1 MSSNQPQGANDLD
14 FTFRFRDCKRPN
26 EVADLKSAFPPKA
39 VISLRR
45 TKRRFGPLA
54 TFCSAKKQRPFSPS
68 NRREVGQSGRI
79 EARARITDKA
89 EIASW
94 NAADLI

>member
-45 TKRRFGPLA
+45 TKSRFGPNFRREQLQQNGPL
-54 TFCSAKKQRPFSPS
+54 FDHLVCEYKQR
-68 NRREVGQSGRI
+68 RW
-79 EARARITDKA
+79 D
-89 EIASW
+89 
-94 NAADLI
+94 